1 MEIERNLKLVSTRR
15 RRFSL
20 SRYMGWLRYIAS
32 LPRVGRIVGVHYV
45 TNSTSLDA
53 KRSSLFK
60 NIKMGTTTSICPVI
74 CFVFFCIFNG
84 ISSKEEKR
92 ANKDTVIMVSLD
104 GMWWQFISGQ
114 FAGTPNLDAVGRN
127 GVRAKHTF
135 NVVPTKTWPTH
146 HSYLTGL
153 YPESHGIVSNK
164 FWDPLYQEMYI
175 YDYDCSSKH
184 PKFYKAAEP
193 IWLTLQKQGGKGGLY
208 FWPGEE
214 GYTEKPTYNE
224 KPFCLVNCSAIDPKD
239 LPKYRNRTRPTWPS
253 YIHCF
258 PNYTEPFKSRLDKVI
273 NWLKSEEPPQFVG
286 VYIDHPDWE
295 GHDYGSHSKQ
305 Y

>member
-1 MEIERNLKLVSTRR
+1 M
-15 RRFSL
+15 
-20 SRYMGWLRYIAS
+20 
-32 LPRVGRIVGVHYV
+32 
-45 TNSTSLDA
+45 
-53 KRSSLFK
+53 
-60 NIKMGTTTSICPVI
+60 
-74 CFVFFCIFNG
+74 
-84 ISSKEEKR
+84 
-92 ANKDTVIMVSLD
+92 
-104 GMWWQFISGQ
+104 
-114 FAGTPNLDAVGRN
+114 GRN

-175 YDYDCSSKH
+175 YDYDCSSKD

-193 IWLTLQKQGGKGGLY
+193 IWLTLQKQGGKSGLY

-214 GYTEKPTYNE
+214 GYTEKPTYYE
-224 KPFCLVNCSAIDPKD
+224 KPFCLVNCSAIDSKD

-273 NWLKSEEPPQFVG
+273 NWLKSKEPPQFVG

-305 Y
+305 YKEAIDRDRRLIERSLVI